1 VSAFKAVLFAL
12 LAANAVWFALGPS
25 PSKAIDACA
34 WLVLLAL
41 FVAETDFG
49 HLLEAGRSRMLVRA
63 ARLVAGIGV
72 VAATIGYVFEDN
84 LLDTVNCVVWIAVV
98 ILLETELRFPALAAR
113 ASDAFRVTALALYG
127 SLGVLVIL
135 WAVQGMWI
143 DAYDAVLWLIAFGTI
158 ELSVSRRTAQA
169 AGAQA

>member
-158 ELSVSRRTAQA
+158 ELKVSRTVLA
-169 AGAQA
+169 ADALA

>member
-1 VSAFKAVLFAL
+1 VSVFKTVLFVL
-12 LAANAVWFALGPS
+12 LTANAVWFALGPS

-49 HLLEAGRSRMLVRA
+49 HLLEAGRSRMLVRT
-63 ARLVAGIGV
+63 ARLIAGIGV
-72 VAATIGYVFEDN
+72 VVATIGYVFEDN

-113 ASDAFRVTALALYG
+113 ASYAFRASALTLYG

-158 ELSVSRRTAQA
+158 ELNVSRRTAQA
-169 AGAQA
+169 AGANA

>member
-1 VSAFKAVLFAL
+1 VSAFKVVLFAL

-49 HLLEAGRSRMLVRA
+49 HLLEAGRSRMLVRT
-63 ARLVAGIGV
+63 ARLVAGVGV
-72 VAATIGYVFEDN
+72 VAATIGYIFEDN

-98 ILLETELRFPALAAR
+98 ILLEIELRFPALAVR
-113 ASDAFRVTALALYG
+113 ASYAFRASALTLYG
-127 SLGVLVIL
+127 TLGVLVVL
-135 WAVQGMWI
+135 WAAQGMWI
-143 DAYDAVLWLIAFGTI
+143 DAYDAVLWLIAFGAI
-158 ELSVSRRTAQA
+158 EMKVSARTLDA
-169 AGAQA
+169 AARA

>member
-1 VSAFKAVLFAL
+1 MVLKVVLFAL
-12 LAANAVWFALGPS
+12 LTANAVWFALGPS
-25 PSKAIDACA
+25 PSKAIDACL

-49 HLLEAGRSRMLVRA
+49 NALATPRSRFLVRA

-84 LLDTVNCVVWIAVV
+84 LLDAVNCVVWIAVV

-113 ASDAFRVTALALYG
+113 AGYGFRATALALYG
-127 SLGVLVIL
+127 TLGVLVLL

-143 DAYDAVLWLIAFGTI
+143 DAYDAVLWLIAFGAI
-158 ELSVSRRTAQA
+158 ELKVSGRTQVTA
-169 AGAQA
+169 ART

>member
-1 VSAFKAVLFAL
+1 MVLKAVLFAL

-158 ELSVSRRTAQA
+158 ELKVSRTVLA
-169 AGAQA
+169 ADALA